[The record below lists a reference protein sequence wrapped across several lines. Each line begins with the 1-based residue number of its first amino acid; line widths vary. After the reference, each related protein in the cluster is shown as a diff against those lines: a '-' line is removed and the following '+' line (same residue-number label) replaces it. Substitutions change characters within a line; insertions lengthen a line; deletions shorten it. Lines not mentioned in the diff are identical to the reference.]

1 MSKVATPE
9 ALAKSFIEYLREE
22 DLYQMLPEITQEL
35 ADEVLRNQ
43 DITVISATT
52 LTEAQEKDI
61 ARELK
66 AKWGEHQVVFSAD
79 PSLLSGML
87 IHFQDNVIDL
97 TGKQSLRELKQNLAT
112 SDE

>member
-1 MSKVATPE
+1 MSNVATPE
-9 ALAKSFIEYLREE
+9 ALAKSFIEYLRDEN
-22 DLYQMLPEITQEL
+22 LYAMLPQITQEL
-35 ADEVLRNQ
+35 SDEVLRNQ

-52 LTEAQEKDI
+52 LTESQEKEI
-61 ARELK
+61 TRELK
-66 AKWGEHQVVFSAD
+66 AKWGEHRVVFSTD